1 MGKLVCDCG
10 GTMALDGG
18 RLGCAV
24 HSRLCREELPVFEA
38 AVAADPDLLVACTQE
53 APLFDEVAGDAPVR
67 FVNVRERAGWTERGD
82 ANPKVAALLAEAA
95 LAPHAPRLMDVTSEG
110 HVLVVGAGQAAL
122 DAAVTLSE
130 RMPAITL
137 VLTGELAL
145 RGETDVLLPPTIPFP
160 VLTAGDLR
168 LKGSLGRFEA
178 RLGEAARM
186 DPSSRGAPVF
196 RPAGIVDVACDLVL
210 DLAGGT
216 PLVTGPHKRDGY
228 GRASPRD
235 PAAVARALLEITGLV
250 GEFVK
255 PFYVDYDASIC
266 AHSRNRITGCTNC
279 LDACPAGAIE
289 PAGDGVAIDARVCAG
304 CGSCASH
311 CPTGA
316 VAYAAPPRDDLAAR
330 MATLVTTYREAGG
343 ERPVLMLHAEKHGG
357 DLVNA
362 SARMGRGLPVEVM
375 PLGLHAATVPGHD
388 HIVHAAA
395 AGAGHV
401 AVLLDPARGEE
412 AAALHAEIGIANAIL
427 AGLGHAARASVI
439 ETNDPDA
446 MEEALE
452 AIVAGA
458 ANPAPSPALPAA
470 NKRDAA
476 RNAFAAL
483 GGAEIEPFAL
493 PDGAPY
499 GRIHVDASA
508 CTLCMACVSACPA
521 DAIRD
526 NPERP
531 QLRFVESECVQ
542 CGICA
547 GTCPESAIRLEARL
561 DPRPAAQA
569 PVTLNEEEPAAC
581 IRCDTPFAAASTV
594 ERMVEKLSDH
604 WMYRGERAELLRMC
618 EQCRLESQAEGGRD
632 PFAMG
637 ERPRPRTTA
646 DYREADRRG
655 LTVDDFLSD

>member
-10 GTMALDGG
+10 GTMALDAK

-24 HSRLCREELPVFEA
+24 HSRLCREELPDFERA
-38 AVAADPDLLVACTQE
+38 LASDPDVLVACTQE
-53 APLFDEVAGDAPVR
+53 APLFAEVADQAAGEARPR

-82 ANPKVAALLAEAA
+82 ANAKIAALLAEAGMP
-95 LAPHAPRLMDVTSEG
+95 PHEPRLMDVTSAG

-122 DAAVTLSE
+122 DAAVALSA
-130 RMPAITL
+130 RMPAVTL
-137 VLTGELAL
+137 AMTGGADE
-145 RGETDVLLPPTIPFP
+145 VLLPPTIPFP
-160 VLTAGDLR
+160 VIAAADIR
-168 LKGSLGRFEA
+168 LKGSLGHFEA
-178 RLGEAARM
+178 RLGEAARL
-186 DPSSRGAPVF
+186 DPTSRRAPAF
-196 RPAGIVDVACDLVL
+196 RPAGIVEVACDLVA
-210 DLAGGT
+210 DLTGRA

-228 GRASPRD
+228 ERADPRD
-235 PAAVARALLEITGLV
+235 PAAVARALLAITGLV
-250 GEFVK
+250 GAFEK
-255 PFYVDYDASIC
+255 PFYVAYDASIC
-266 AHSRNRITGCTNC
+266 AHSRNRIVGCTNC

-289 PAGDGVAIDARVCAG
+289 PAGDGVLIDARVCAG
-304 CGSCASH
+304 CGSCASA

-330 MATLVTTYREAGG
+330 MTMLVTAYREAGG
-343 ERPVLMLHAEKHGG
+343 ERPVLMLHAEGHGG

-388 HIVHAAA
+388 HIAHAAA

-401 AVLLDPARGEE
+401 AVLLDPARADE
-412 AAALHAEIGIANAIL
+412 ADALRAQIAIANAIL
-427 AGLGHAARASVI
+427 AGLGHACRASLI

-446 MEEALE
+446 MEDALE
-452 AIVAGA
+452 AVVAGA
-458 ANPAPSPALPAA
+458 ATPAPSPALPAA

-476 RNAFAAL
+476 RNAFTAL
-483 GGAEIEPFAL
+483 GGAGVLPFDL
-493 PDGAPY
+493 PAGAPY
-499 GRIHVDASA
+499 GRIRVDASA

-547 GTCPESAIRLEARL
+547 RTCPESAITLEARL

-581 IRCDTPFAAASTV
+581 IRCDMPFAAASTV
-594 ERMVEKLSDH
+594 ERMVEKLSGH
-604 WMYRGERAELLRMC
+604 WMYAGERAELLRMC
-618 EQCRLESQAEGGRD
+618 DSCRLEVQAEGGRD
-632 PFAMG
+632 PFAVG

-646 DYREADRRG
+646 DYAEADRRG
-655 LTVDDFLSD
+655 LTVEDFLSE